1 MKAYSL
7 GLYEKAMPSELSW
20 REKLKTAKE
29 AGYDYVE
36 ISIDET
42 EEKIKR
48 LDMTKEER
56 FTLLS
61 AMYEVELPVRTMCVS
76 ALTKYTLGNDDPEYV
91 ARGMEILEK
100 SIQLAD
106 DLGIRVVMI
115 PGYDVYYRP
124 SSVETKRR
132 YLKNLKKGAEMAE
145 TAGVILGLE
154 TMENEFMNTVEK
166 AMKYVT
172 LCGSNYLKVY
182 PDIGNLTN
190 AAVQYKT
197 DVLEDLE
204 LGRGNITSLHLKE
217 TLPGKYREIPY
228 GTGHVDFEAA
238 ISKAWEM
245 GVRRY
250 VTEFWYKGKEN
261 WKEDL
266 YFANKMM
273 SEILNRQKKGAG
285 EA

>member
-1 MKAYSL
+1 MKPYML

-42 EEKIKR
+42 EEKIGR
-48 LDMTKEER
+48 LDMPKQER
-56 FTLLS
+56 FDMIS
-61 AMYEVELPVRTMCVS
+61 AMYETDMPVRTMCVS
-76 ALTKYTLGNDDPEYV
+76 ALTKYTLGNDDPEYC

-100 SIQLAD
+100 SIRLAD
-106 DLGIRVVMI
+106 DLGVRVVMI
-115 PGYDVYYRP
+115 PGYDVYYKP

-132 YLKNLKKGAEMAE
+132 YLKNLKKAAEMAE

-204 LGRGNITSLHLKE
+204 LGRGNMTSLHLKE
-217 TLPGKYREIPY
+217 TLPGRYREVPY
-228 GTGHVDFEAA
+228 GTGHVNFEAA
-238 ISKAWEM
+238 IAKAWEL
-245 GVRRY
+245 GIRRY
-250 VTEFWYKGKEN
+250 VTEFWYKGNEN

-266 YFANKMM
+266 VSANKMM
-273 SEILNRQKKGAG
+273 SEILDRQRKGVC
-285 EA
+285 